1 MDVLDAIMQRRS
13 INYFEP
19 GVTVPDEKL
28 TGLLELA
35 SLAPSSFNLQPW
47 KVVIVRT
54 PEGKKTLRR
63 CAFDQAKIEE
73 ASAVFIM
80 VADPAGVEENMGPM
94 LDSSIA
100 LGFSTPEM
108 RPNLEGMIKSLYG
121 TPESR
126 TRLIFAVKNTA
137 ILGMSI
143 MLSAKALGLETH
155 PMDGFD
161 EAAIKKEFSIPNDKI
176 IPMIIAVGHLKNGI
190 TLRPRAWRRPVSEF
204 ATFERF

>member
-1 MDVLDAIMQRRS
+1 MDVLDAIKQRRS

-19 GVTVPDEKL
+19 GVTVPDKKL
-28 TGLLELA
+28 TELLELA

-54 PEGKKTLRR
+54 PEGKKTLRK
-63 CAFDQAKIEE
+63 CANDQPKVEE

-80 VADPAGVEENMGPM
+80 VADPAGVEENMGPD
-94 LDSSIA
+94 LDSWIA
-100 LGFSTPEM
+100 LGFAKPEM
-108 RPNLEGMIKSLYG
+108 RPMLEGMIKSLYD

-137 ILGMSI
+137 LLGMNI

-155 PMDGFD
+155 PMDGFNED
-161 EAAIKKEFSIPNDKI
+161 AIKKEFSIPGDKI
-176 IPMIIAVGHLKNGI
+176 IPMIIAVGYLKKGV
-190 TLRPRAWRRPVSEF
+190 TLLPRAWRRPVSEF
-204 ATFERF
+204 ARFEKF